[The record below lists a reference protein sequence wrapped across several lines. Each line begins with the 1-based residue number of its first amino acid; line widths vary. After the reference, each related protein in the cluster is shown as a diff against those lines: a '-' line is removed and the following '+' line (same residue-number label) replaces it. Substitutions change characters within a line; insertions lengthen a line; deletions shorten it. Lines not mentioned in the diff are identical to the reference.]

1 MNIFSKS
8 LMYNLNNNRNGKN
21 FIELSKQYVKG
32 ATINKTE
39 CAIILTKLEYTTERF
54 LILALSNGGS
64 LINDASVIVCY
75 DFKSKV
81 GNVMMTCDLPN
92 KSFIINKAKGL
103 VIDGINYINVEMVDF
118 EDDTGNLNIDDYF
131 EDIGLSVIKYFDVIN
146 DGDDETVY
154 SQLNASLMK
163 LSKIMNLW
171 MNDQK

>member
-21 FIELSKQYVKG
+21 FKELSKQYVKG
-32 ATINKTE
+32 ATITKTE

-54 LILALSNGGS
+54 LILALSSGSS

-92 KSFIINKAKGL
+92 KSVIINKAKGL
-103 VIDGINYINVEMVDF
+103 VIYGINYNNVEMVDIF

-131 EDIGLSVIKYFDVIN
+131 EDIGLSVIEYFDVIN
-146 DGDDETVY
+146 DGDDETVL
-154 SQLNASLMK
+154 SQ
-163 LSKIMNLW
+163 
-171 MNDQK
+171 